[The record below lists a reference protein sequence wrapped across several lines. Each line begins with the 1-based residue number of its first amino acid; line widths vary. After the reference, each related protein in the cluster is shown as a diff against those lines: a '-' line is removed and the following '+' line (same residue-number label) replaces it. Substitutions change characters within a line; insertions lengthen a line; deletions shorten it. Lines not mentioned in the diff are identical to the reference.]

1 MLLLHPPDLNLNF
14 WTYPLLSCS
23 HDSRL
28 APRDITVCF
37 FLIYQDL
44 MTKSLKSSSLVDA
57 HQYLTLTCSR
67 LFLHHHESLLQEL
80 FDSLHLQLKSLP
92 LLIHSKLSQILSL
105 FCARI
110 MEINGGSDS
119 LLSKLRSFDP
129 HKLLGAS
136 SKGLQRHN
144 LCCLW
149 FCEVYLGGHAW
160 TVSETSFCSDP
171 VGNFPWR
178 CGELV
183 HLIFPFCS
191 WFLDFILGFDHCSVE
206 SYLLWLVTCYASLIH
221 ILSEWSKH
229 SCTLKEVSNSIQLH
243 NNFGIDRWTTWL
255 DLISFEK
262 DDIV

>member
-28 APRDITVCF
+28 APRDITDCF

-57 HQYLTLTCSR
+57 HQYLTLTCSC

-92 LLIHSKLSQILSL
+92 LFIHSKLSQILSL
-105 FCARI
+105 FWARI

-119 LLSKLRSFDP
+119 LLSKLRSFDS

-183 HLIFPFCS
+183 HLI
-191 WFLDFILGFDHCSVE
+191 WFWVLIIVLWSP
-206 SYLLWLVTCYASLIH
+206 YLLWLVTCYASLIH
-221 ILSEWSKH
+221 ILSEWPKL
-229 SCTLKEVSNSIQLH
+229 SCTLKEVFNSIQLH
-243 NNFGIDRWTTWL
+243 NNIGIHQWAAWL

-262 DDIV
+262 DDID